1 MQEVSELETRLKY
14 GGAVKKDGKVFC
26 SVHPKIELNNDGSC
40 RECLKTESIMG
51 SDMQEAQA
59 MNKAQEIYENDDY
72 FE

>member
-1 MQEVSELETRLKY
+1 MTELETRLKHD
-14 GGAVKKDGKVFC
+14 GAYRKDGKIFC
-26 SVHPKIELNNDGSC
+26 SVHPETELNNDGSC
-40 RECLKTESIMG
+40 KECLRTESIMA